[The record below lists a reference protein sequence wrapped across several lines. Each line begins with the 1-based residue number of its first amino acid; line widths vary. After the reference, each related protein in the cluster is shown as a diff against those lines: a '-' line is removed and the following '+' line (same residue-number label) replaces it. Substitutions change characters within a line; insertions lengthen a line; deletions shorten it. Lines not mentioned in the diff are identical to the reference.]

1 MVPIAHQCSS
11 TALTTVCMCTRQ
23 QANEKLKKYSHVNKK
38 ALDQFVSFSEQRETL
53 LERKAELD
61 KGDEAIQELITAL
74 DQQKDEAIQNTFRS
88 VSKHFKEVS
97 FAALTCAY
105 SLQFSQTSFV

>member
-1 MVPIAHQCSS
+1 VRLPSLVIHAHPSRLLLHVR
-11 TALTTVCMCTRQ
+11 APQ

-97 FAALTCAY
+97 FKTL
-105 SLQFSQTSFV
+105 